1 MELIQRSAEH
11 YFLTTLEKRKT
22 DASHWYGLYFSLSK
36 ALKHHD
42 LVSDLSK
49 LSQKIQTAKAKSDVL
64 AEEVYNALK
73 DQFEGSVCVFADTDI
88 FVFVK
93 AEDKMKKKILDE
105 VFKNIAKKLP
115 SGFSDMDGI
124 GNQFRSYMK
133 LADEN
138 LLSAKR
144 MDAYEHMTDENKV
157 ASISARRKRRDD
169 PVVLVVEDDRFTAHY
184 ASNILSGDFDFVL
197 SRDGEDAVQT
207 YIEHAPDI
215 VFLDIHLPGLTGHEV
230 LQSIN
235 AVDPKAF
242 VVMLSVDSVQDNIV
256 RASQMGARKFLK
268 KPFTKERLIE
278 TVKNS
283 PYVRELTRSDRAGSE
298 TLLH

>member
-1 MELIQRSAEH
+1 MELIQQSAEH

-22 DASHWYGLYFSLSK
+22 DASHWYGLYFSMSK

-42 LVSDLSK
+42 LVSDLST
-49 LSQKIQTAKAKSDVL
+49 LSDKIQKAKAKSDVL
-64 AEEVYNALK
+64 AEELHNALK
-73 DQFEGSVCVFADTDI
+73 DQFEGSVCVFADTDV
-88 FVFVK
+88 FVFAK
-93 AEDKMKKKILDE
+93 AEDKMQKKVLDE
-105 VFKNIAKKLP
+105 VFKNTAKKLP
-115 SGFSDMDGI
+115 SGFSDMDAVGSE
-124 GNQFRSYMK
+124 FRSYMK

-138 LLSAKR
+138 LLSSKR
-144 MDAYEHMTDENKV
+144 MEAYEKMIDQHKV
-157 ASISARRKRRDD
+157 SSIPARRKRREA

-184 ASNILSGDFDFVL
+184 ASNILSGDFEFVL
-197 SRDGEDAVQT
+197 SRDGEDAVQA

-230 LQSIN
+230 LQAIN

-278 TVKNS
+278 TVKTS
-283 PYVRELTRSDRAGSE
+283 PFVRELTRSDRAGSE